1 MKRCA
6 DGDFC
11 GFLERKIPGK
21 PWRAAYIGFVH
32 PRYADAARQ
41 AKNGKPSSVP
51 LPSTHNSQT
60 SPSATATDTPGTHY
74 IFDLRPDLE
83 PSFFVDPLAN
93 LMDAEN
99 EGAPDAHDLER
110 ANPFEFGRWTRIVE
124 ELKRHGLSPPETRL
138 PPLSFSYDRS
148 RRGNSERIEADRTA
162 EGLPVIDIN
171 AKWRKG
177 RLANCASTST
187 TPTETSLQ
195 QDSPPTVYSQDPTSI
210 LYDVKFDPGTY
221 LPYTY
226 YVDKLL
232 LSLPRSRIFQSI
244 PREDR
249 RAIFEHFL
257 DEMTEE
263 LGRRKVQPLIK
274 RRLKRMFEVSPVWI
288 AHVPPEERSTAQKHA
303 WWRYHEG
310 GDRLLLLESG
320 PHSEIISDDE
330 AKSIAK
336 KREGRHAYEQKRIRE
351 GKI

>member
-41 AKNGKPSSVP
+41 AKNGKPSSIP
-51 LPSTHNSQT
+51 LPSTYNSQT
-60 SPSATATDTPGTHY
+60 LPSSTPTDTPGSHY

-83 PSFFVDPLAN
+83 PAFFVNPLAN
-93 LMDAEN
+93 VMGAEN
-99 EGAPDAHDLER
+99 EGTPDAHDLER

-148 RRGNSERIEADRTA
+148 RRGSSERIEADRTA

-303 WWRYHEG
+303 WWRYCEG

-320 PHSEIISDDE
+320 PHSERISDDE
-330 AKSIAK
+330 ANSIAK